1 MFIDWRGRMIKD
13 NIPFSILVYDS
24 DCNSMENDS
33 MHKIM
38 SNTTY
43 INNNIFYNIN
53 INTSIECK

>member
-1 MFIDWRGRMIKD
+1 MIKD